1 MMKKLEQ
8 GILSQKEVDHLL
20 EALSDKP
27 TKHNLLR
34 KWLRA
39 HWKAIIVYLVL
50 TCGVFLYTRITI
62 NNALSIARQPVNPPH
77 ILNLQSY
84 DLTAADGRSQ
94 REYVIGFVTPENIVI
109 ETNIKI
115 TNTFDK

>member
-1 MMKKLEQ
+1 M
-8 GILSQKEVDHLL
+8 
-20 EALSDKP
+20 
-27 TKHNLLR
+27 N
-34 KWLRA
+34 WFRA
-39 HWKAIIVYLVL
+39 HWKFLVIALVL
-50 TCGVFLYTRITI
+50 TCAVILYTRITI
-62 NNALSIARQPVNPPH
+62 NNVLIIARQPVNPPH